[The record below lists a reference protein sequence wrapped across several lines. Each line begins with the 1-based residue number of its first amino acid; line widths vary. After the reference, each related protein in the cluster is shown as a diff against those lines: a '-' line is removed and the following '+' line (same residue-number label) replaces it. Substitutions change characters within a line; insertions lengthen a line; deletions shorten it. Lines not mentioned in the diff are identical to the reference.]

1 MSVYGAVYSDIWTD
15 KGFRQLDPQGQKLFL
30 YLLSSPHKTMIGYYK
45 LHRHYAIYDLDFDNE
60 TFESSMAQLTDRE
73 MAFYD
78 MEEEVV
84 FIKNFLRYNPVKSG
98 QQVKGL
104 FNQLAKAPESQYYD
118 HLIKNL
124 PHALATDVKKEVK
137 DLFWSRY
144 RPFERALKDREGQK
158 NEDENIPYAYP
169 IDRVSDG
176 YGKGIDTPCI
186 TVSVSETDKESVSV
200 SGPSL
205 SLDEEKEGKAPS
217 ASQDRKDFLTCLEG
231 QKQNPT
237 QTLTLP
243 EQTRKDFRIKLMQSL
258 FKRNLYNSDVGEAAG
273 CLLSLVGDVKET
285 MSIVDGCSVGARSP
299 DNLAERLN
307 ESVQKL
313 SKEANTC

>member
-1 MSVYGAVYSDIWTD
+1 MKA
-15 KGFRQLDPQGQKLFL
+15 LE
-30 YLLSSPHKTMIGYYK
+30 
-45 LHRHYAIYDLDFDNE
+45 AN
-60 TFESSMAQLTDRE
+60 E

-78 MEEEVV
+78 SEAEIV
-84 FIKNFLRYNPVKSG
+84 FVKNFFRYNPVKSG
-98 QQVKGL
+98 TSVKGL
-104 FNQLAKAPESQYYD
+104 FNQLAKAKTSRYYD
-118 HLIKNL
+118 DLIRAF
-124 PHALATDVKKEVK
+124 PQTLAQDSKKEVK

-144 RPFERALKDREGQK
+144 LPFERALKDREGQK
-158 NEDENIPYAYP
+158 NEDENIPHACP
-169 IDRVSDG
+169 IDGVSG
-176 YGKGIDTPCI
+176 GHSRGIDTPCI
-186 TVSVSETDKESVSV
+186 SVSVSESVSETESVSV

-205 SLDEEKEGKAPS
+205 SLDKEKEGKAPS

-231 QKQNPT
+231 QNPT

-258 FKRNLYNSDVGEAAG
+258 FRQNLYNSDVGEAAG

-313 SKEANTC
+313 SGEANTC